1 MTGGSRAE
9 HTARRLLY
17 VPRTGRPLVRSPAR
31 GPLTA
36 EQGACRPPRGGPRF
50 PSAPPRPWPSR
61 LLRASPAER
70 GRFALSPA
78 PRSGVLVAASA
89 VGGARS
95 PVFRFECFKDGVAN
109 RPLNSRREGTVSA
122 AGRTAPRDA
131 PAGSGGPARHGSARL
146 GRHGSAWLVSLSS
159 LPLFCHRAL
168 RSSDH
173 EQSTYVVDPIF

>member
-1 MTGGSRAE
+1 MLSTQRGASFTCPGRAARSSDRLPAVHLPLSRARA
-9 HTARRLLY
+9 ARRA
-17 VPRTGRPLVRSPAR
+17 VGRAS
-31 GPLTA
+31 
-36 EQGACRPPRGGPRF
+36 
-50 PSAPPRPWPSR
+50 RPWPSR

-78 PRSGVLVAASA
+78 PRSGVLVAVSA
-89 VGGARS
+89 VGGAWS
-95 PVFRFECFKDGVAN
+95 PVFRFECCKDGVAN
-109 RPLNSRREGTVSA
+109 CPLNSRREGTVST
-122 AGRTAPRDA
+122 AGRTALRDA

-146 GRHGSAWLVSLSS
+146 GRHGSARLVSLSS